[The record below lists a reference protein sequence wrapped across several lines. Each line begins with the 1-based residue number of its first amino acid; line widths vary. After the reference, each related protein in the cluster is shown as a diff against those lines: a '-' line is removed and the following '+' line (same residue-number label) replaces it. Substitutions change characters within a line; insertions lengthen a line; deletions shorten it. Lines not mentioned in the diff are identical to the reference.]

1 MSAPQPAF
9 LLPQNRKL
17 RHLRGI
23 YLRNLTFSQ
32 PRKYSID
39 DTSVGVAGLAS
50 PADREKKR
58 ASLRKALHHSRSS
71 DDLLT
76 DANGTAA
83 TARHRSATLSGAN
96 ALARQHILEQALD
109 SSTADAFFSL
119 HNDGA
124 DEPIYVSEVEERA
137 AVRLIPI
144 LFCPFACMLT
154 M

>member
-1 MSAPQPAF
+1 MSATQTSF

-39 DTSVGVAGLAS
+39 DTSVGAAGLAS
-50 PADREKKR
+50 PVDREKKR

-71 DDLLT
+71 DDLL
-76 DANGTAA
+76 AEPNGGA
-83 TARHRSATLSGAN
+83 TARNRSATLSGAN

-119 HNDGA
+119 HNDGSN
-124 DEPIYVSEVEERA
+124 EPIYVSEVEERA
-137 AVRLIPI
+137 TVHLPS
-144 LFCPFACMLT
+144 
-154 M
+154 

>member
-39 DTSVGVAGLAS
+39 DTSIGTTGLAS

-76 DANGTAA
+76 DTNGAA
-83 TARHRSATLSGAN
+83 TTARHRSATLSGAN

-119 HNDGA
+119 HHDGA

-137 AVRLIPI
+137 AVRLISV
-144 LFCPFACMLT
+144 LSLYVLAG
-154 M
+154 

>member
-1 MSAPQPAF
+1 MSTSQPSF

-23 YLRNLTFSQ
+23 YLRNLTFTQ

-39 DTSVGVAGLAS
+39 DASVGLGGGGLAS

-58 ASLRKALHHSRSS
+58 ASLRKALHHARSS
-71 DDLLT
+71 DDLLA
-76 DANGTAA
+76 DSNGAA
-83 TARHRSATLSGAN
+83 SGSTRNRSATLSGAN

-137 AVRLIPI
+137 AVRTPHGAPR
-144 LFCPFACMLT
+144 FNVRH
-154 M
+154 